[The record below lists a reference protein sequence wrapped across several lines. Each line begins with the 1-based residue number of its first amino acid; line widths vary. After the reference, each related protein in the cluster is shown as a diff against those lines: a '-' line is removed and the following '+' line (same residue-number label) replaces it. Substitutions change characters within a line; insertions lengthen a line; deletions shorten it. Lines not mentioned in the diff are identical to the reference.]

1 MGFRDRL
8 VSRLG
13 YELEPIFVPDTE
25 NRGVANTAPS
35 RSESITVSPT
45 SALSLV
51 AVSRSISVLE
61 TSMMQIPVNVYRGNT
76 ALESPLWLETPDI
89 ENQISQ
95 AEWLGTTLVHMATY
109 GNAYWH
115 IQRGARGIVN
125 ITNLHPSDV
134 SVSIDETGKIY
145 YQYKSKK
152 YSSRDI
158 KHLKLWTNPISTS
171 VLGEGPIQRHKSVL
185 RSALDLHKYADNWFK
200 QAAVPTGT
208 LTTSEF
214 LSADVAKQNKQAFI
228 ESQQERSVAVLSSGL
243 KYDSIALD
251 PEQAQFLENQKF
263 ITRQIAMMFG
273 VPTMYL
279 GMGIE
284 GQGMTYVNGNED
296 RTKLFEDGLQQYVV
310 RIQQAI
316 TDLLPRG
323 QHAEFN
329 LTEFLRPNQ
338 KTRYES
344 YAIGLTNN
352 FLSVPE
358 VREMEGMAEMA
369 IAPTDTQAPSAAPAN
384 ARFVEG
390 DMVTGPTADGVKTGT
405 IEYIMWEGGVFG
417 LEGTPF
423 AIESLPPENPAMSV
437 KIYENGQATPYTI
450 GMMYADAELVE
461 RPVA

>member
-13 YELEPIFVPDTE
+13 YELEPIYVPETE

-35 RSESITVSPT
+35 REAVSVTPT
-45 SALSLV
+45 TALSLV
-51 AVSRSISVLE
+51 AVSRATSVLE
-61 TSMMQIPVNVYRGNT
+61 TAIMQIPVNVYRGNDQLT
-76 ALESPLWLETPDI
+76 TPLWLETPDI

-95 AEWLGTTLVHMATY
+95 AEWLGTTLMHMAVF

-115 IQRGARGIVN
+115 IRRGQRGIVN
-125 ITNLHPSDV
+125 ITNLHPADV
-134 SVSIDETGKIY
+134 SVSTDETGKIY
-145 YQYKSKK
+145 YLYKSKR
-152 YSSRDI
+152 YSSADI
-158 KHLKLWTNPISTS
+158 KHLKLYHNPSSTS
-171 VLGEGPIQRHKSVL
+171 LLGEGPLQRHKSVL
-185 RSALDLHKYADNWFK
+185 RSALDLHNYADNWFR

-214 LSADVAKQNKQAFI
+214 LSADVAKQNKEAFI
-228 ESQQERSVAVLSSGL
+228 ASQQERSVAVLSSGL
-243 KYDSIALD
+243 KYDSIALS

-296 RTKLFEDGLQQYVV
+296 RAKLFQDGLQQYIV

-323 QHAEFN
+323 QYAEFN
-329 LTEFLRPNQ
+329 LTEFLRPNT

-352 FLSVPE
+352 FLTVNE
-358 VREMEGMAEMA
+358 VREMEGMSEITQEAPVDV
-369 IAPTDTQAPSAAPAN
+369 PTDNQ
-384 ARFVEG
+384 
-390 DMVTGPTADGVKTGT
+390 
-405 IEYIMWEGGVFG
+405 
-417 LEGTPF
+417 
-423 AIESLPPENPAMSV
+423 
-437 KIYENGQATPYTI
+437 
-450 GMMYADAELVE
+450 
-461 RPVA
+461 PVA

>member
-13 YELEPIFVPDTE
+13 YELEPVYVPETE

-35 RSESITVSPT
+35 REAVAVSPT
-45 SALSLV
+45 TALSLV
-51 AVSRSISVLE
+51 AVSRATSVLE
-61 TSMMQIPVNVYRGNT
+61 TAIMQIPVNVYRGNDILPT
-76 ALESPLWLETPDI
+76 PLWLETPDI

-95 AEWLGTTLVHMATY
+95 AEWLGTTLMHMAVF
-109 GNAYWH
+109 GNAYWYV
-115 IQRGARGIVN
+115 RKGPRGIVN
-125 ITNLHPSDV
+125 ITNLHPTDV
-134 SVSIDETGKIY
+134 SVSTDETGKIY
-145 YQYKSKK
+145 YLYKSKR
-152 YSSRDI
+152 YTNADI
-158 KHLKLWTNPISTS
+158 KHLKLYTNPSSTS
-171 VLGEGPIQRHKSVL
+171 LLGEGPLQRHKSVL
-185 RSALDLHKYADNWFK
+185 RSALDLHNYADNWFRT
-200 QAAVPTGT
+200 AAVPTGT

-214 LSADVAKQNKQAFI
+214 LSADVAKQNKEAFI
-228 ESQQERSVAVLSSGL
+228 ASQQERSIAVLSSGL
-243 KYDSIALD
+243 KYDSISLN

-296 RTKLFEDGLQQYVV
+296 RAKLFQDGLQQYIV

-323 QHAEFN
+323 QYAEFN
-329 LTEFLRPNQ
+329 LTEFLRPNT

-352 FLSVPE
+352 FLTVNE
-358 VREMEGMAEMA
+358 VREMEGMSEMQGQQ
-369 IAPTDTQAPSAAPAN
+369 TESAAPAN
-384 ARFVEG
+384 ARLREG
-390 DMVTGPTADGVKTGT
+390 DFVTGLTADGVKTGT
-405 IEYIMWEGGVFG
+405 IEYIMWEGGVYG

-437 KIYENGQATPYTI
+437 KIYENGEATPYTI
-450 GMMYADAELVE
+450 GMMYADAQLAE
-461 RPVA
+461 RPIA

>member
-13 YELEPIFVPDTE
+13 YELEPIYVPDTE
-25 NRGVANTAPS
+25 NRGVANTAPA
-35 RSESITVSPT
+35 REAVAVTPT
-45 SALSLV
+45 TALSLV
-51 AVSRSISVLE
+51 AVSRSTSVLE
-61 TSMMQIPVNVYRGNT
+61 TAIMQIPVNVYRGNAQLPT
-76 ALESPLWLETPDI
+76 PLWLETPDI

-95 AEWLGTTLVHMATY
+95 AEWLGTTLIHMAIF

-115 IQRGARGIVN
+115 IRRGPRGIVN

-134 SVSIDETGKIY
+134 SVSQDETGKIY
-145 YQYKSKK
+145 YLYKSKR
-152 YSSRDI
+152 YSSADI
-158 KHLKLWTNPISTS
+158 KHLKLYHNASSTAL
-171 VLGEGPIQRHKSVL
+171 LGEGPLQRHKSVL
-185 RSALDLHKYADNWFK
+185 RSALDLHNYADNWFR

-214 LSADVAKQNKQAFI
+214 LSADVAKQNKEAFI
-228 ESQQERSVAVLSSGL
+228 ASQQERSVAVLSSGL
-243 KYDSIALD
+243 KYDTIALS

-296 RTKLFEDGLQQYVV
+296 RAKLFQDGLQQYIV

-323 QHAEFN
+323 QYAEFN

-344 YAIGLTNN
+344 YAIGLSNN
-352 FLSVPE
+352 FLTVPE
-358 VREMEGMAEMA
+358 VREMEGMSE
-369 IAPTDTQAPSAAPAN
+369 ITQ
-384 ARFVEG
+384 
-390 DMVTGPTADGVKTGT
+390 DGPVDVP
-405 IEYIMWEGGVFG
+405 VD
-417 LEGTPF
+417 
-423 AIESLPPENPAMSV
+423 N
-437 KIYENGQATPYTI
+437 Q
-450 GMMYADAELVE
+450 
-461 RPVA
+461 PVA